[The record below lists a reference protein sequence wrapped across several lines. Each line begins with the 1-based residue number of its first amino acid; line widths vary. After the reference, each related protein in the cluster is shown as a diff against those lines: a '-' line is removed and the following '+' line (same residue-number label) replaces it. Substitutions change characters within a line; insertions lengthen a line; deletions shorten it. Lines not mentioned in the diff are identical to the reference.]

1 MPYISEGNQFRILLE
16 KINIETHNK
25 KFAFIFS
32 YFTKIGRSC
41 PSLFYLNL
49 YYTVCLNS
57 YYVIRL
63 EYFLMSWLNNAMVN
77 LKHLVGGNV
86 VGSGSDFIVV
96 QKAKR
101 RFLIEI
107 KIFKIQE
114 LKNATTPY
122 GSQF

>member
-1 MPYISEGNQFRILLE
+1 MLIYI
-16 KINIETHNK
+16 K
-25 KFAFIFS
+25 
-32 YFTKIGRSC
+32 
-41 PSLFYLNL
+41 
-49 YYTVCLNS
+49 VCLNS
-57 YYVIRL
+57 YYIIAL
-63 EYFLMSWLNNAMVN
+63 EYFLMSWVNNTMVD

-96 QKAKR
+96 QKAKK

-107 KIFKIQE
+107 KNFKIQE

>member
-1 MPYISEGNQFRILLE
+1 M
-16 KINIETHNK
+16 H
-25 KFAFIFS
+25 S
-32 YFTKIGRSC
+32 YFTKIVRSC

-49 YYTVCLNS
+49 YCTVCLNS